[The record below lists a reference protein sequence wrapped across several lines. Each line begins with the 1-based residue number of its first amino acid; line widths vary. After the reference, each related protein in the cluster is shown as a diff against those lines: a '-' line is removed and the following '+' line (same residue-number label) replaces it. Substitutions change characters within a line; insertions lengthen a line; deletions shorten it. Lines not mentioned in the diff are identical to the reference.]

1 MSSCEILLTLLQLG
15 IIVVVSVII
24 TALGHACWWFFMRKF
39 RGARLAGML
48 RRT

>member
-15 IIVVVSVII
+15 IIVLGSVVI
-24 TALGHACWWFFMRKF
+24 TILGHATWGFFMRKF
-39 RGARLAGML
+39 RGTRLAGVL

>member
-15 IIVVVSVII
+15 IIVLGSVVI
-24 TALGHACWWFFMRKF
+24 TILANVAWWFFMRKF
-39 RGARLAGML
+39 RGTRLAGVL